1 MDRDEL
7 VGLLRALEEAA
18 VDYVLIGAT
27 AMGFHGVVRATEDVD
42 MLVRA
47 APENI
52 ERLRAALRAAF
63 AGDPEI
69 EDIRTD
75 DLLGDYPA
83 VRYYPPTGDLYLD
96 VMTRLGE
103 VASFESV
110 EAETREVDGVR
121 VSAAYADGAPPAEEG
136 DVAGHR
142 SAGRGRPA
150 ATLRFA
156 RRSGRVGWWSSG
168 FARSRR

>member
-121 VSAAYADGAPPAEEG
+121 VSVATPTALHRLKEG

-150 ATLRFA
+150 ATLDLPDDQDE
-156 RRSGRVGWWSSG
+156 
-168 FARSRR
+168 